1 MMDGWGKCLL
11 LNGRDYLSVL
21 TNIPNIWKNIKE
33 MDLRPLREQALRI
46 VKIAIIGAPGAGRA
60 ELARQIRSDPAHG
73 NMETQSPLLVA
84 DLDAFQQAESA
95 DLIILAVRGEEE
107 DHIRD
112 ALKGGWRSAGKK
124 MLLFVNQSSPQAGAL
139 PGAWEGLGARRVIY
153 GPLDDVNFL
162 RRELAPAVIEMLPE
176 QLMALGRYFPLFR
189 EPIARKLINDT
200 CISNATYAISTG
212 LAEMVPV
219 LDIPLNVADL
229 FVLSKAQAFLV
240 YKLGLTLGLSTEWR
254 DYVAEF
260 GSVLGGGF
268 LWRQLARSLV
278 GLIPAWGIVPKVAV
292 AYAGT
297 YVVGNAVL
305 QWYLTGRHITR
316 KQMNEL
322 YTQAFARGKNIAA
335 DLLRR
340 VPRPQKRNQRRI
352 TLPFSKSKRTCPNCG
367 RQNSPDADFCQ
378 YCGQRLSDDRP
389 GLPEGSPPAS

>member
-1 MMDGWGKCLL
+1 
-11 LNGRDYLSVL
+11 LSVL
-21 TNIPNIWKNIKE
+21 TDIPNIWNNIKE
-33 MDLRPLREQALRI
+33 MDLRPLREQALRL
-46 VKIAIIGAPGAGRA
+46 VKIAIIGAPGGGQA

-73 NMETQSPLLVA
+73 NMEMQTPLLVA
-84 DLDAFQQAESA
+84 DLDAFQQAEGA
-95 DLIILAVRGEEE
+95 DLIILVVNGEDEKNRV
-107 DHIRD
+107 RD
-112 ALKGGWRSAGKK
+112 ALKGGWRSARKK
-124 MLLFVNQSSPQAGAL
+124 MLLFVNQPNSQANAF
-139 PGAWEGLGARRVIY
+139 PGAWEDFGVQRVLNGPVEDVDFLLG
-153 GPLDDVNFL
+153 
-162 RRELAPAVIEMLPE
+162 ELAPSVIEMLPD

-200 CISNATYAISTG
+200 SVSNAAYAISTG
-212 LAEMVPV
+212 LAEIVPV

-240 YKLGLTLGLSTEWR
+240 YKLGLTLGLSTQWQ

-278 GLIPAWGIVPKVAV
+278 GLIPAWGIIPKVAV

-316 KQMNEL
+316 KQMSEL
-322 YTQAFARGKNIAA
+322 YNQAFARGKNVAG

-340 VPRPQKRNQRRI
+340 VQRPKKRNNRRI
-352 TLPFSKSKRTCPNCG
+352 TLPFSKPKRICPNCG

-378 YCGQRLSDDRP
+378 YCGQKLSGNTP
-389 GLPEGSPPAS
+389 QLPEGSPPTN